1 MTSHWH
7 QLDDGALLSE
17 AVQSFARS
25 SGFPIVF
32 GGYETNH
39 LTTITASTGTQ
50 TGSLDGLRVESGRGL
65 GGKAMAEQ
73 RPRLTTD
80 YAESLH
86 ITHDYD
92 REVLTEGIVTLFAYP
107 VVVAGATRAV
117 LYGGS
122 RSRSEALAVFSKAIA
137 TVVDAFGREIR
148 VRDETN
154 RRLALLSPVHDMPRR
169 LDGQELEALRESYAE
184 LRSISSTVQDP
195 ELRQKLTALEQRLAT
210 LSGASHSAVERS
222 PGSAPKLTP
231 RELDVV
237 AHAALGGTNAEIAI
251 ALRLTEG
258 TVKSYLKTACA
269 KLGASNR
276 HAAVTAAR
284 RAGLLP

>member
-7 QLDDGALLSE
+7 QLDDGALLND
-17 AVQSFARS
+17 AVRSFAS
-25 SGFPIVF
+25 TSGFPIVF
-32 GGYETNH
+32 GGYETART
-39 LTTITASTGTQ
+39 TTISAATGTH
-50 TGSLDGLRVESGRGL
+50 TGALQGLRVDAGRGL

-80 YAESLH
+80 YAGSLH

-92 REVLTEGIVTLFAYP
+92 REVLAEGIVTLFAYP
-107 VVVAGATRAV
+107 VVVAGVTRAV

-122 RSRSEALAVFSKAIA
+122 RSRTEALSVFSKSVA

-148 VRDETN
+148 VRDETK
-154 RRLALLSPVHDMPRR
+154 RRLALLNPSQDAPRR
-169 LDGQELEALRESYAE
+169 LDGHELEALRESYAE
-184 LRSISSTVQDP
+184 LRSISASVQDP
-195 ELRQKLTALEQRLAT
+195 ELREKLTALEQRLAT
-210 LSGASHSAVERS
+210 LSGVTPITAEPAA
-222 PGSAPKLTP
+222 GAPKLTP

-237 AHAALGGTNAEIAI
+237 AHAALGSSNAEIATS
-251 ALRLTEG
+251 LRLTEG

-269 KLGASNR
+269 KLEASNR
-276 HAAVTAAR
+276 HAAVAAAR